1 MKKVWF
7 FLTFLS
13 FVCIIEWEEFLFIH
27 YNKNMKNKKFTL
39 KLGFLAAAVWC
50 FSLSFTSATV
60 FRLNIDKIES
70 LSEVY
75 LSDKI
80 IPIHF
85 ADNWNDFGWFFYFSN
100 GLIEETTWEEDPG
113 WETDPEIT
121 TGYYVT
127 IDNNDLPWRTETY
140 ECDRQIKWFYYNAE
154 RWERLWPLDQETW
167 SSIWVDTTWG
177 FYTMCQKEWYTEK
190 LRECLTKA
198 SNGVTDFESCKKAE
212 RISFATDGDG
222 YYGYI
227 KHTYSGQEM
236 ALIAGVN
243 YNPGSYSKF
252 IPISS
257 GGWFSPSFVRIGNKY
272 PVWFVYD
279 YNWWVW
285 LVWCRVTPLGTI
297 KNIITEYNRSD
308 VSYDLNKMFRE
319 IGGELHYNGTDAD
332 CSNAVWDPLIWVV
345 IEWVVWMGEMWN
357 DNKFGV
363 IWNQMN
369 QKMQYFSSAD
379 INNNTII
386 NYARKK
392 AELLCRWKWKSWRDA
407 LSTNW
412 DVLCVDGRD
421 VEHSISKET
430 KHKLQTLIVKNWNVT
445 IRPFDYNEEGYY
457 DIFIDSWN
465 LIIDEPA
472 DTQKFVFDKNWFPTS
487 YGTEQFSTDVNTAG
501 EYTWDYAAIGSFIR
515 WNFIVNWN
523 IKSAWGS
530 GLQNKYFMHWK
541 ISTRDDFDT
550 LLDTFK
556 WRCNYWNATDGTYCP
571 MSIRWKWENPYDNAS
586 LVIIDQ
592 NYNSPFFND

>member
-27 YNKNMKNKKFTL
+27 YNKNMKNKKITL
-39 KLGFLAAAVWC
+39 KLGFLAAVVWC

-100 GLIEETTWEEDPG
+100 GLIEETTWEEDP
-113 WETDPEIT
+113 ETIPEIT
-121 TGYYVT
+121 GGYYVT
-127 IDNNDLPWRTETY
+127 IDNNSLGIETY

-167 SSIWVDTTWG
+167 ASIWVDTTWG
-177 FYTMCQKEWYTEK
+177 FYTMCQKEWYKEA
-190 LRECLTKA
+190 LSGCLYKA
-198 SNGVTDFESCKKAE
+198 SLPWREDFESCKKAV

-243 YNPGSYSKF
+243 YNPGSSSKF

-285 LVWCRVTPLGTI
+285 LVWCRVRLEIWGSI
-297 KNIITEYNRSD
+297 EDIITRYNSYA

-319 IGGELHYNGTDAD
+319 IGGELHYDGIDAD

-392 AELLCRWKWKSWRDA
+392 AELLCRWKWKSWWDI

-412 DVLCVDGRD
+412 DVLCVDDRNVD
-421 VEHSISKET
+421 YSISKDT
-430 KHKLQTLIVKNWNVT
+430 KRKWQTLIVKNWDVT
-445 IRPFDYNEEGYY
+445 IRPFDNNEEGYY

-465 LIIDEPA
+465 LIIDER
-472 DTQKFVFDKNWFPTS
+472 DGTQKFVFDKNWFPTS

-523 IKSAWGS
+523 IKSDWGS

-592 NYNSPFFND
+592 NYDSPFFND